1 MIPFTSLHQSIQ
13 FQALEGE
20 ENEIGRS
27 EAGLANAT
35 GACVDEQPQS
45 AQESV
50 KLRRGKPSD
59 RSVPCCRPAIS
70 VSRSASR
77 AAISA
82 TSRCCEI

>member
-1 MIPFTSLHQSIQ
+1 MIPFTFLHQSIQ

-27 EAGLANAT
+27 EAGLANAA

-50 KLRRGKPSD
+50 KLRRGKPQ
-59 RSVPCCRPAIS
+59 R
-70 VSRSASR
+70 
-77 AAISA
+77 
-82 TSRCCEI
+82 